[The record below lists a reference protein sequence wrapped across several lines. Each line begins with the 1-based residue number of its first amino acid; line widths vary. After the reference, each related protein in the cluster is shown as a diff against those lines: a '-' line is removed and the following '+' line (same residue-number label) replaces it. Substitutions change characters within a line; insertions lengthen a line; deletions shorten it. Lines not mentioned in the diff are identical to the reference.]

1 MVEPYGE
8 VLIESRNRRPVAD
21 IRVRGLLEA
30 AARAELGRFSALLE
44 ALPTAIY
51 TTDPAGRIT
60 SYNQA
65 AVELWGCRPELGKSE
80 WCGSWKL
87 YWPDGR
93 PLPHDQCP
101 MAMALR
107 ESRPI
112 RGMEAVAERPDGVR
126 VPFTP
131 YPTPLYDASGTL
143 VGAVNMLVETNDR
156 KRAEEY

>member
-8 VLIESRNRRPVAD
+8 VLIESRKRRPDAD

-44 ALPTAIY
+44 ALPAAIY

-80 WCGSWKL
+80 WCGSWRL
-87 YWPDGR
+87 
-93 PLPHDQCP
+93 
-101 MAMALR
+101 
-107 ESRPI
+107 
-112 RGMEAVAERPDGVR
+112 
-126 VPFTP
+126 
-131 YPTPLYDASGTL
+131 
-143 VGAVNMLVETNDR
+143 
-156 KRAEEY
+156 

>member
-1 MVEPYGE
+1 MVEPQGE
-8 VLIESRNRRPVAD
+8 VLIEGRNRRPVAD

-44 ALPTAIY
+44 ALPAAIY

-80 WCGSWKL
+80 WCGSWRL

-93 PLPHDQCP
+93 RVEGTTTPPGRGGIGRAARRHPRSVPRLSF
-101 MAMALR
+101 ALDR
-107 ESRPI
+107 RI
-112 RGMEAVAERPDGVR
+112 G
-126 VPFTP
+126 
-131 YPTPLYDASGTL
+131 GTARCGEHAGRHHRARAC
-143 VGAVNMLVETNDR
+143 GAR
-156 KRAEEY
+156 W

>member
-8 VLIESRNRRPVAD
+8 VLIESRKRRPVAD

-44 ALPTAIY
+44 ALPAAIY

-80 WCGSWKL
+80 WCGSWRPYL
-87 YWPDGR
+87 PHGRAVPHHQSPMGGAVEGSPPPQGAGGLGRRAHGR
-93 PLPHDQCP
+93 P
-101 MAMALR
+101 A
-107 ESRPI
+107 
-112 RGMEAVAERPDGVR
+112 
-126 VPFTP
+126 
-131 YPTPLYDASGTL
+131 PLLAHPPPL
-143 VGAVNMLVETNDR
+143 
-156 KRAEEY
+156 